1 MIDIAIQPGTR
12 VFFLPAH
19 ACADKG
25 RGQTRKPT
33 TEGVVTEI
41 HDRFFVVEYG
51 HNMREC
57 FYPDDVREQRI
68 TIMHGQASRRKK

>member
-1 MIDIAIQPGTR
+1 MIDIAIHPGTR

-25 RGQTRKPT
+25 KGLTRKPT
-33 TEGVVTEI
+33 VEGVVTEI

-57 FYPDDVREQRI
+57 FYPDDVRERRI